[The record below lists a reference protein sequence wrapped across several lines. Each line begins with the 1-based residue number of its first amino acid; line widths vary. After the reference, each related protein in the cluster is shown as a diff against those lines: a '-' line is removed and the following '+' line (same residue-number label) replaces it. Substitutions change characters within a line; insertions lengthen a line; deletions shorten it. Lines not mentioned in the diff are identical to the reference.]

1 MKSIE
6 LFAGAGGLTLA
17 TANAGFDHVAVLEW
31 DRNACN
37 TIRRN
42 LAAGVARVRDCRIV
56 EGDVAAYDFRRH
68 AGEAE
73 FVSGGPPCQ
82 PFSIGGRHRGMDDG
96 RNMFPHAVRAI
107 REIAPKAFLFENVKG
122 LLRKSF
128 ANYYSYIIQ
137 QLTYPGIVPKGDEE
151 WTDHHARLEKA
162 VTSGKRNALKD
173 NVVYKLLNAANYGVL
188 RRRGDALAG

>member
-1 MKSIE
+1 MKSIV

-56 EGDVAAYDFRRH
+56 EGDVAEYDFRRH
-68 AGEAE
+68 AGSVD

-82 PFSIGGRHRGMDDG
+82 PFSIGGKHGGMDDR
-96 RNMFPHAVRAI
+96 RNMFPHAVRAV
-107 REIAPKAFLFENVKG
+107 REIGPKAFLFENVKG

-128 ANYYSYIIQ
+128 TNYYAYIIQ
-137 QLTYPGIVPKGDEE
+137 QLTYPDIVRKVDEK
-151 WTDHHARLEKA
+151 WTAHHSRLEKA
-162 VTSGKRNALKD
+162 VMGGRKRGLKY
-173 NVVYKLLNAANYGVL
+173 NVVYKLLNAADYGL
-188 RRRGDALAG
+188 SRRRGGALAT